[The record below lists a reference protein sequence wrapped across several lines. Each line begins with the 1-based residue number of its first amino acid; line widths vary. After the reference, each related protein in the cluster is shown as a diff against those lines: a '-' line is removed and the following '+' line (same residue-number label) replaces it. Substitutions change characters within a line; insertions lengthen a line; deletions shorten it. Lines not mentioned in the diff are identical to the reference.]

1 MNLVKK
7 PKIIIDPILGL
18 IDVTE
23 VIPLVDT
30 ASFQSLGFKYQLGLT
45 FQIFPAATHTRKEHS
60 LGAYARTKRLAAEWL
75 RYGFID
81 QSQARNLPIFALY
94 HDIGHGPFSHVTEN
108 LGSVSHNERG
118 LKILESLKGVIKGAG
133 FDYEKI
139 RGFFSRTDPLYLGV
153 SDKNLGMEK
162 LDYLERDAF
171 YTIGEKVGVEYLAHH
186 VYFIDGKLVINEVAV
201 DQSKDVQDFYIKMY
215 KHVYGRKKSAILNR
229 LIEKM
234 TGLLVEDGLSEEEL
248 FNLTDFGLLGRFD
261 VSSNEQIRFHYNNFK
276 QGVFP
281 KQALEFKYED
291 VSRHASFGPQKFTK
305 VMGIPSSIFD
315 NIVFSPSWNDID
327 FIDKL
332 EKEIAGLTDVPEN
345 CLIIVPPQERRRV
358 EPDDI
363 NVYTQSGAIKK
374 ISEIYPDH
382 FRAMKEYGRSN
393 MNLRVAG
400 YGDYRKKIFDRAEEI
415 KNYIESIEF
424 KK

>member
-1 MNLVKK
+1 MKDFRK

-23 VIPLVDT
+23 IMPLMDT
-30 ASFQSLGFKYQLGLT
+30 APFQSLGFKYQLGLV

-75 RYGFID
+75 RYGFINEE
-81 QSQARNLPIFALY
+81 QALNLPIFALY

-108 LGSVSHNERG
+108 LGSVGHNERG
-118 LKILESLKGVIKGAG
+118 LRIIENLREVITGAG
-133 FDYEKI
+133 FNYEMI
-139 RGFFSRTDPLYLGV
+139 YGFFSREDPLYQGV

-171 YTIGEKVGVEYLAHH
+171 YTTHETVGVEYLAHH

-201 DQSKDVQDFYIKMY
+201 DQSKDVQDFYIKMF
-215 KHVYGRKKSAILNR
+215 KHVYGRKKGAILNR

-234 TGLLVEDGLSEEEL
+234 TGLLVKEGLSEEEL

-261 VSSNEQIRFHYNNFK
+261 VSENKNLRFYYDNFK
-276 QGVFP
+276 KGVFP

-291 VSRHASFGPQKFTK
+291 ASRHASFGPQKLTK
-305 VMGIPSSIFD
+305 VIGVSSGVFD
-315 NIVFSPSWNDID
+315 NVVFSPNWNDVG
-327 FIDKL
+327 FTDKL
-332 EKEIAGLTDVPEN
+332 EKEIAGLTDIPGN
-345 CLIIVPPQERRRV
+345 CIVIIPPQERRRV

-363 NVYTQSGAIKK
+363 NVYTHDGSIKK
-374 ISEIYPDH
+374 ISDIYPDH

-393 MNLRVAG
+393 MSLRVAA
-400 YGDYRKKIFDRAEEI
+400 YDDYRKRLFNQADKV
-415 KNYIESIEF
+415 KNYIESIKF
-424 KK
+424 S